1 MQGKIYYSEC
11 NNNNMAIG
19 KRKRKKNIR
28 SPVSLLLAFSG
39 SLLFLFN
46 FIMILHLLVLASKRG
61 VELMELVYIPLIEA
75 AIFVLIGIALIAHG
89 LSSKLE

>member
-1 MQGKIYYSEC
+1 
-11 NNNNMAIG
+11 
-19 KRKRKKNIR
+19 
-28 SPVSLLLAFSG
+28 
-39 SLLFLFN
+39 
-46 FIMILHLLVLASKRG
+46 MILHLLVLASKRG